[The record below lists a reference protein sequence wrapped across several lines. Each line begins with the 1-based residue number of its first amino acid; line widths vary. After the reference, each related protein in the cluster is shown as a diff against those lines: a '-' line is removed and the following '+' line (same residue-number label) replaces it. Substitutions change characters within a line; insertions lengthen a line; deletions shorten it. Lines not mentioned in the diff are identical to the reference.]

1 MWIGNNPKK
10 GYDTPYHTQ
19 GIRTMIYPYR
29 RKRDIPY
36 FKFDLLIKLAKG
48 NNFSNLKRSSSFFF
62 LSLH

>member
-1 MWIGNNPKK
+1 M

-19 GIRTMIYPYR
+19 GIRTIIYPYR

-48 NNFSNLKRSSSFFF
+48 NNFSNLTYT
-62 LSLH
+62 HIIT